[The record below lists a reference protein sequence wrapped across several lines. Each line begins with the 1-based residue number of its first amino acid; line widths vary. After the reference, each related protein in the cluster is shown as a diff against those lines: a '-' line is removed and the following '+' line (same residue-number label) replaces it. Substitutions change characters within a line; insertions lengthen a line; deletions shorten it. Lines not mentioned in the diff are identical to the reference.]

1 MERTGI
7 ARLIKTRLEQIGI
20 TKLKEDYLCSGP
32 INHVIVDNLLPS
44 ELAHQL
50 CERFPPE
57 SQLTQLDA
65 RQEKKYVGV
74 EFQENQKLIE
84 ECIYAFQDQQ
94 ILNAFTNICAID
106 DLVGD
111 PELYAG
117 GISSM
122 SRKCFLNPHIDNS
135 HDRHRKN
142 YRRLNLLYY
151 VSNNFS
157 PRDGGQLLLYPH
169 GMKSE
174 PIEINSHFN
183 RLVIMRT
190 DNKSLHA
197 VKEITSST
205 NRRMCIS
212 NYYFSSSSP
221 SGKKY
226 YHSTSFRGFPG
237 ELKKDIALR
246 LSAIART
253 SIKALTGKK
262 FGKYI
267 NTGRHKGG
275 KNSRIN

>member
-1 MERTGI
+1 MDRTEI
-7 ARLIKTRLEQIGI
+7 ARLIKIKLEQIGI
-20 TKLKEDYLCSGP
+20 EKLKENYLCSGP
-32 INHVIVDNLLPS
+32 INHLIIDNLLPS

-50 CERFPPE
+50 CEKFPPE
-57 SQLTQLDA
+57 SQLTELNE

-74 EFQENQKLIE
+74 EFLENQKLIE
-84 ECIYAFQDQQ
+84 ECIYAFQDER
-94 ILNAFTNICAID
+94 ILNLFTKICAIE
-106 DLVGD
+106 DLIGD

-122 SRKCFLNPHIDNS
+122 SRSCFLNPHIDNS
-135 HDRHRKN
+135 HDRLKKN

-151 VSNNFS
+151 VSNSFS

-169 GMKSE
+169 GIKSE

-197 VKEITSST
+197 VKEVTSPT

-237 ELKKDIALR
+237 ELKKDVALR

-253 SIKALTGKK
+253 SIKTLTGNII
-262 FGKYI
+262 GKYI
-267 NTGRHKGG
+267 NTGRHRGG
-275 KNSRIN
+275 RNSEIK